1 MNNNYINSVNINNN
15 TNFPYLVLNII
26 DNQSYSVN
34 AGFRVMH
41 WHEDIQFIYVQ
52 KGTIILKTL
61 DDNLKIKAGE
71 GIFINKYVVQN
82 FVIIIA
88 LFSLIIFLNFT

>member
-41 WHEDIQFIYVQ
+41 WQAQ
-52 KGTIILKTL
+52 
-61 DDNLKIKAGE
+61 
-71 GIFINKYVVQN
+71 
-82 FVIIIA
+82 
-88 LFSLIIFLNFT
+88 